1 MQQDPI
7 TTEEMQVAELNAQY
21 LGINHGML
29 MQAAGR
35 EVSRVIIDCE
45 KIVGA
50 RVVAVCG
57 GGGNGGDGM
66 VAARHLHEAGAK
78 VEVLLVG
85 GSRGI
90 TSPDAKF
97 NWYILQNLSG
107 VKITELRTESAVSSC
122 SAFKEASII
131 IDALLGFGLR
141 SPIRE
146 PIATAI
152 QMINDSS
159 ARKYSID
166 LPTGIHS
173 ETGEVLN
180 TAVVADVT
188 ITLHAPKHGLLKA
201 TDHVGDLV
209 VVPIGIPPEAY
220 TICGD
225 GDLWLFNR
233 PRSLQSKK
241 GDFGR
246 ILVVGGSDVFSGA
259 PALAGMA
266 AYRSG
271 ADLVSVVAP
280 EPVVSAIRSYSP
292 NLMVAST
299 GTKILSPEAVDVVL
313 HHTRKSDVVILGP
326 GLGRADETRSAV
338 KSILDDLVS
347 NHHNIVL
354 DADGLKLVAGSGIK
368 FGPEHTV
375 LTPHWG
381 ELGIIIGHDIGDSHD
396 LDNRISQAIEAA
408 RLYDAT
414 ILLKGATDIIARPD
428 GKFKLNK
435 TGCPAMTVGG
445 TGDVL
450 TGITAAFL
458 ARGKGAF
465 AAASAA
471 AFVSG
476 LAGEAAF
483 EKLGDHIVATDCIEE
498 IPLVMHA
505 ESK

>member
-7 TTEEMQVAELNAQY
+7 TTEEMQVVELNAQY

-35 EVSRVIIDCE
+35 EVARVISNRE
-45 KIVGA
+45 KITDA
-50 RVVAVCG
+50 RVVVVCG

-66 VAARHLHEAGAK
+66 VAARHLHEFGAK
-78 VEVLLVG
+78 VEVLLIG

-90 TSPDAKF
+90 TSLDAKF

-107 VKITELRTESAVSSC
+107 IKITELRTESAVSSC
-122 SAFKEASII
+122 SAFKDASII

-152 QMINDSS
+152 RMINESS

-180 TAVVADVT
+180 TAVAADVT
-188 ITLHAPKHGLLKA
+188 ITLHAPKQGLLKA
-201 TDHVGDLV
+201 PDYVGELV
-209 VVPIGIPPEAY
+209 VVSIGIPPEAS
-220 TICGD
+220 TICGS
-225 GDLWLFNR
+225 GDLWRFNH
-233 PRSLQSKK
+233 PRASQSKK

-292 NLMVAST
+292 NLMVVST
-299 GTKILSPEAVDVVL
+299 GTAILSPDAVEVVL
-313 HHTRKSDVVILGP
+313 QYTKKSDVVILGP
-326 GLGRADETRSAV
+326 GLGRAEETRSAV
-338 KSILDDLVS
+338 KAVLDNLIA
-347 NHHNIVL
+347 NQHNVVL

-368 FGPEHTV
+368 FGAEHTV

-381 ELGIIIGHDIGDSHD
+381 ELGVILGHDIGNPRS
-396 LDNRISQAIEAA
+396 LNNRIAQAVEAA
-408 RLYDAT
+408 KLYDST
-414 ILLKGATDIIARPD
+414 VLLKGATDIIARPD

-483 EKLGDHIVATDCIEE
+483 EKLGDHIVATDCIDE
-498 IPLVMHA
+498 IPSVMHS